1 MNLKFGI
8 NSSPKKT
15 MNKNVTYPVN
25 GQKTG
30 YLKEETNIVDPTFI
44 VEGIEHLFT
53 NYNYVQVPS
62 FGRVYFITGI
72 TSVRKGLVAISCH
85 CDVLSTAA
93 NELENQPCIIA
104 SAQHGFNKRINDG
117 TFKVYQ
123 YRKVI
128 NDFPFPNSFTTPG
141 DYILA
146 LAGS

>member
-1 MNLKFGI
+1 MILKLGI

-15 MNKNVTYPVN
+15 MNKSVDYPEV

-30 YLKEETNIVDPTFI
+30 YLKEETDVVNPTFL
-44 VEGIEHLFT
+44 VEGIEHLFYD
-53 NYNYVQVPS
+53 YNYVQVPQ

-85 CDVLSTAA
+85 CDVLSSAA
-93 NELENQPCIIA
+93 NELAAQPCIVAA
-104 SAQHGFNKRINDG
+104 SQRGFNKRINDG
-117 TFKVYQ
+117 SFKVYQ

-141 DYILA
+141 DYVLA